1 MKHTPVRGQ
10 GLPDKK
16 WFAHHAYIP
25 TVTYLDMGMHE
36 IMLYYA
42 AFYVELPRDMTFQIS
57 FGVDDFVVMYF
68 NHKEIFSGRGGGI
81 LAGARIKTVK
91 GKKGKNLL
99 LMKCY
104 NWGGQGGHSVRLL
117 DMKGNRLDE
126 AKIWLEK

>member
-1 MKHTPVRGQ
+1 
-10 GLPDKK
+10 
-16 WFAHHAYIP
+16 
-25 TVTYLDMGMHE
+25 
-36 IMLYYA
+36 
-42 AFYVELPRDMTFQIS
+42 MTFQIS